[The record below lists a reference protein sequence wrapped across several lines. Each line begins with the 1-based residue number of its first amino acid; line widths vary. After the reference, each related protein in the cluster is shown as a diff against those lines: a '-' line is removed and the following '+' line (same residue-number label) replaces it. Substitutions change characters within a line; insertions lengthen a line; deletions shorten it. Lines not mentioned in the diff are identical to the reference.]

1 VHARK
6 LKILETNVCEC
17 VRVCIC
23 IDVKPTVST
32 ARCDTIMIC
41 YMWRT
46 KWITIGQKHNEFD
59 SIYMWT
65 II

>member
-46 KWITIGQKHNEFD
+46 KWIR
-59 SIYMWT
+59 WT
-65 II
+65 KAQ